1 MLVNVNK
8 KLMLDDYE
16 ISVLK
21 KYNIDISNCNNLR
34 EVTLLVEHFM
44 DNYELDSEELDE
56 LDYILEKLQERNYY
70 QNTNKQECILNI
82 LT

>member
-21 KYNIDISNCNNLR
+21 KYNIDVSKCANLR
-34 EVTLLVEHFM
+34 EVILLVEMFM

-56 LDYILEKLQERNYY
+56 LDYVLEKLQERNYY
-70 QNTNKQECILNI
+70 QNTNKWLNS
-82 LT
+82 T

>member
-34 EVTLLVEHFM
+34 EVTLLIEHFM

-56 LDYILEKLQERNYY
+56 LDYILERLQERNYY
-70 QNTNKQECILNI
+70 QNTNK
-82 LT
+82 

>member
-56 LDYILEKLQERNYY
+56 VDYILEKLQERNYY
-70 QNTNKQECILNI
+70 QNTNK
-82 LT
+82 

>member
-44 DNYELDSEELDE
+44 DNYEFDSEELDE

-70 QNTNKQECILNI
+70 QNTNK
-82 LT
+82 

>member
-8 KLMLDDYE
+8 KLMIDDYE
-16 ISVLK
+16 INVLK

-70 QNTNKQECILNI
+70 QNTNK
-82 LT
+82 

>member
-1 MLVNVNK
+1 
-8 KLMLDDYE
+8 MLDEYE

-21 KYNIDISNCNNLR
+21 RYDIDISNCNNLR

-70 QNTNKQECILNI
+70 ENTNK
-82 LT
+82 

>member
-21 KYNIDISNCNNLR
+21 KYNIDVSECANLR
-34 EVTLLVEHFM
+34 EVILFVEMFM
-44 DNYELDSEELDE
+44 DQYELDSEELDE

-70 QNTNKQECILNI
+70 QNTNK
-82 LT
+82 

>member
-34 EVTLLVEHFM
+34 EVTLLV
-44 DNYELDSEELDE
+44 
-56 LDYILEKLQERNYY
+56 
-70 QNTNKQECILNI
+70 
-82 LT
+82 

>member
-16 ISVLK
+16 ISILK
-21 KYNIDISNCNNLR
+21 KYNIDISNCQSLR
-34 EVTLLVEHFM
+34 EITLLVERFM

-56 LDYILEKLQERNYY
+56 LDYILEKIQERNYY
-70 QNTNKQECILNI
+70 ENTNK
-82 LT
+82 

>member
-44 DNYELDSEELDE
+44 VNYELDSEELDE

-70 QNTNKQECILNI
+70 HNTNK
-82 LT
+82 

>member
-21 KYNIDISNCNNLR
+21 KYNIDISNCQSLR
-34 EVTLLVEHFM
+34 EITLLVERFM

-56 LDYILEKLQERNYY
+56 LDYVLEKIQERNYY
-70 QNTNKQECILNI
+70 ENTNK
-82 LT
+82 

>member
-1 MLVNVNK
+1 MLVNFNK

-21 KYNIDISNCNNLR
+21 KYNIDISSCNNLR

-70 QNTNKQECILNI
+70 QNTNK
-82 LT
+82 

>member
-56 LDYILEKLQERNYY
+56 LDYILEKIQE
-70 QNTNKQECILNI
+70 
-82 LT
+82 

>member
-56 LDYILEKLQERNYY
+56 LDYILVKLQERNYY
-70 QNTNKQECILNI
+70 QNTNK
-82 LT
+82 

>member
-34 EVTLLVEHFM
+34 EVTLLVELFM

-56 LDYILEKLQERNYY
+56 LDYILEKLQERDYY
-70 QNTNKQECILNI
+70 QNTNK
-82 LT
+82 

>member
-56 LDYILEKLQERNYY
+56 LDYILEKFQERNYY
-70 QNTNKQECILNI
+70 QNTNK
-82 LT
+82 

>member
-16 ISVLK
+16 IKKKK

-70 QNTNKQECILNI
+70 QNTNK
-82 LT
+82 

>member
-21 KYNIDISNCNNLR
+21 KYNIDVSKCANLR
-34 EVTLLVEHFM
+34 EVTLLVEMFM

-70 QNTNKQECILNI
+70 QNTNK
-82 LT
+82 

>member
-56 LDYILEKLQERNYY
+56 LDYILERLQERNYY
-70 QNTNKQECILNI
+70 QNTNK
-82 LT
+82 

>member
-21 KYNIDISNCNNLR
+21 KYNIDVSKCANLR
-34 EVTLLVEHFM
+34 EVTLLVEMFM

-56 LDYILEKLQERNYY
+56 LDYVLEKLQERNYY
-70 QNTNKQECILNI
+70 QNTNK
-82 LT
+82 

>member
-1 MLVNVNK
+1 MLVKVNK

-70 QNTNKQECILNI
+70 ENTNK
-82 LT
+82 

>member
-16 ISVLK
+16 LIVLK
-21 KYNIDISNCNNLR
+21 KYNIDVSECTNLR
-34 EVTLLVEHFM
+34 EVTILVEHFM

-70 QNTNKQECILNI
+70 QNTNK
-82 LT
+82 

>member
-1 MLVNVNK
+1 
-8 KLMLDDYE
+8 MLDDYE

-70 QNTNKQECILNI
+70 QNTNK
-82 LT
+82 

>member
-21 KYNIDISNCNNLR
+21 KYNIDISNCNNSR

-70 QNTNKQECILNI
+70 QNTNK
-82 LT
+82 

>member
-1 MLVNVNK
+1 
-8 KLMLDDYE
+8 MLDDYE

-56 LDYILEKLQERNYY
+56 LDYILEKLQERNDY
-70 QNTNKQECILNI
+70 QNTNK
-82 LT
+82 

>member
-8 KLMLDDYE
+8 KLTLDDYE
-16 ISVLK
+16 INVLK

-70 QNTNKQECILNI
+70 QNTNK
-82 LT
+82 